1 MLQFNPNHCKAQ
13 KMYKTAA
20 DYFPYALEYL
30 CLFKVT
36 QEMWEMWEKAVE
48 TYPSRLITVSNCSKT
63 LK

>member
-13 KMYKTAA
+13 KMYKNAA

-36 QEMWEMWEKAVE
+36 QEMWEMWEKAV
-48 TYPSRLITVSNCSKT
+48 
-63 LK
+63 